1 MLLKDEL
8 ILRLYVEGATY
19 LCMFK
24 GGHSLSEDRKDMF
37 FEVVGLHATAIIL
50 ISLILCAK
58 AESKRM
64 YRAKFLQSCRT
75 IPKVN
80 RSSDLECEGHNIQD

>member
-1 MLLKDEL
+1 MLLEDDL

-24 GGHSLSEDRKDMF
+24 GGHSLAEDGKDMF

-50 ISLILCAK
+50 TSLILCNK
-58 AESKRM
+58 AESKHG
-64 YRAKFLQSCRT
+64 YRPKLPQSCKT
-75 IPKVN
+75 IAQ
-80 RSSDLECEGHNIQD
+80 G